1 LTFSQRLKRALV
13 DDTTARFVYLSNF
26 EVEREWA
33 KGEPRLPGAD
43 VNFTAA
49 TVNRMEEMGVFLAD
63 DGDVVLLKEPPDPA
77 YRSYLSEFGITS
89 GQVLSPEE
97 SEPARLVTDDI
108 LASPGLLDRLRG
120 LADGRTYLVP
130 LGVSENVELLA
141 RQTGLPLATPS
152 ASVYKAVNSKV
163 FGRALVDRVGLM
175 SVPGASCTLVDQVVD
190 AVERFLR
197 PAKRVVVK
205 EALGV
210 SGRGMA
216 VLDDPAR
223 AARFLR
229 LMARKTT
236 EVDVVV
242 EEWIDKVEDLNYQ
255 FVIDRDG
262 SVEFETVKAAVVEAG
277 VHRGHRFPGCLP
289 EKTLTELH
297 RAADVI
303 GGELFEYGFDFV
315 TGAGVLALGHNHPAL
330 VAAAHTQ
337 LDVHTQGLDFP
348 TQVKDDFTDL
358 LFGTLPVQMRDRL
371 KVHFCGPT
379 GADGVD
385 AAIKLCKTRTGR
397 GGVISFDGGFDGST
411 QSTLALSGLGG
422 KRRDKPAWRR
432 R

>member
-63 DGDVVLLKEPPDPA
+63 DGDVVLLKEPLDPA

-277 VHRGHRFPGCLP
+277 VHRGHRF
-289 EKTLTELH
+289 
-297 RAADVI
+297 RAASPKRPSPS
-303 GGELFEYGFDFV
+303 Y
-315 TGAGVLALGHNHPAL
+315 TAP
-330 VAAAHTQ
+330 
-337 LDVHTQGLDFP
+337 P
-348 TQVKDDFTDL
+348 T
-358 LFGTLPVQMRDRL
+358 
-371 KVHFCGPT
+371 
-379 GADGVD
+379 
-385 AAIKLCKTRTGR
+385 
-397 GGVISFDGGFDGST
+397 
-411 QSTLALSGLGG
+411 
-422 KRRDKPAWRR
+422 
-432 R
+432 